1 MNDTVRN
8 AFFVTIS
15 LNLRK
20 SLAMV
25 DYFQPQNGHTPNAA
39 ATFSSQLHEK

>member
-25 DYFQPQNGHTPNAA
+25 DYFST
-39 ATFSSQLHEK
+39 SKWS